1 MNRTWPSFIAALV
14 ASAAMAFLVYAR
26 ADEPAEAIIAMPMNV
41 TQTAPLARQDVVDD
55 LKLAEEAGTKTPD
68 GDIGDTPRVLAA
80 REQFNARQAIEIRAR
95 YRLAQERAL
104 AEQRLQV
111 ASAEG
116 KALSD
121 DEVLQLLYGIDA
133 LPAEAE
139 SD

>member
-1 MNRTWPSFIAALV
+1 MNRTWPSFVAALV

-41 TQTAPLARQDVVDD
+41 TQTAPLTRQDVVDD

-95 YRLAQERAL
+95 YRLAQEQAL

-111 ASAEG
+111 ATAEG

>member
-1 MNRTWPSFIAALV
+1 MNRTWPSFVAALV

-41 TQTAPLARQDVVDD
+41 TQTAPLTRQDVVDD

-68 GDIGDTPRVLAA
+68 GEIGDTPRVLAA

-95 YRLAQERAL
+95 YRLAEEQAL